1 MKGRANGATLHT
13 ARERP
18 TVGAGFPERE
28 NRACT
33 SALLEG
39 ETAMLVGG
47 YLGAVLIGAL
57 IGLLGRLILPGR
69 QRIGLFATFVIGVG
83 SAVLG
88 TVVARALDIDD
99 GASVKVWVLRW
110 DWVVLAIQ
118 VGLAI
123 IAVALAN
130 MLTFTRLAGGDE
142 TPSAGPSPTGQGLT
156 RSASPRSQLGDD
168 HPGGLGEEGIVGAGV
183 LPVAAG

>member
-1 MKGRANGATLHT
+1 
-13 ARERP
+13 
-18 TVGAGFPERE
+18 
-28 NRACT
+28 
-33 SALLEG
+33 
-39 ETAMLVGG
+39 MLVSG

-57 IGLLGRLILPGR
+57 VGLLGRLILPGR
-69 QRIGLFATFVIGVG
+69 QRIGVFATFVLGVG

-99 GASVKVWVLRW
+99 AANVKVWVLRW

-130 MLTFTRLAGGDE
+130 MLTFTRLAGGDDK
-142 TPSAGPSPTGQGLT
+142 PRRRA
-156 RSASPRSQLGDD
+156 RRSQTKG
-168 HPGGLGEEGIVGAGV
+168 
-183 LPVAAG
+183 

>member
-1 MKGRANGATLHT
+1 
-13 ARERP
+13 
-18 TVGAGFPERE
+18 
-28 NRACT
+28 
-33 SALLEG
+33 
-39 ETAMLVGG
+39 MLVTG

-57 IGLLGRLILPGR
+57 VGLLGRLILPGR
-69 QRIGLFATFVIGVG
+69 QRIGVFATFVLGVG

-99 GASVKVWVLRW
+99 GANVEVWVLRW

-130 MLTFTRLAGGDE
+130 MLTFTRLAGGDDK
-142 TPSAGPSPTGQGLT
+142 PRRRT
-156 RSASPRSQLGDD
+156 RRSQAKG
-168 HPGGLGEEGIVGAGV
+168 
-183 LPVAAG
+183 

>member
-1 MKGRANGATLHT
+1 
-13 ARERP
+13 
-18 TVGAGFPERE
+18 
-28 NRACT
+28 
-33 SALLEG
+33 
-39 ETAMLVGG
+39 MLVSG

-57 IGLLGRLILPGR
+57 VGLLGRLILPGR
-69 QRIGLFATFVIGVG
+69 QRIGVFATFVLGVG

-99 GASVKVWVLRW
+99 GANVKVWVLRW

-130 MLTFTRLAGGDE
+130 MLTFTRLAGGDDK
-142 TPSAGPSPTGQGLT
+142 PRRRA
-156 RSASPRSQLGDD
+156 RRSQTKG
-168 HPGGLGEEGIVGAGV
+168 
-183 LPVAAG
+183 